1 MRELLLNLF
10 RDFYVHRGF
19 FFPREGA
26 CLYSIPI
33 ERLAGSSLAGLPE
46 ITEKA
51 AHHIV
56 PVSAIPSADARV
68 TYSYPTQKLP
78 VEMTAAYAPGDVLD
92 DYSVAYV
99 TETDILSFVI
109 FSAENHILD
118 LHCAYADNPQAGKVC
133 IALLRY
139 NYERLMKEEPGRFTT
154 FRITTVNSASDKL
167 AQKLLAGCEPQVL
180 HVCYT
185 QKPLV
190 RFTPVAPG
198 FGGVLARTNAL
209 HDALIT
215 HGVSI
220 SLCMDPGAL
229 PYLIWSPRE
238 KLVIELSYTAENDT
252 YTSFTFATQY
262 TLNVNGEKFEQLSQ
276 AMYDDP
282 GPALLVRDAT
292 ERTATLIGVLEDG
305 AIFQEEYTIDEF
317 LVPFVDQVER
327 LLEFLL
333 PHSVFCEHRDERK

>member
-1 MRELLLNLF
+1 M
-10 RDFYVHRGF
+10 
-19 FFPREGA
+19 
-26 CLYSIPI
+26 
-33 ERLAGSSLAGLPE
+33 
-46 ITEKA
+46 
-51 AHHIV
+51 
-56 PVSAIPSADARV
+56 SAIRKNRWCASRR
-68 TYSYPTQKLP
+68 LP
-78 VEMTAAYAPGDVLD
+78 
-92 DYSVAYV
+92 
-99 TETDILSFVI
+99 
-109 FSAENHILD
+109 
-118 LHCAYADNPQAGKVC
+118 
-133 IALLRY
+133 
-139 NYERLMKEEPGRFTT
+139 
-154 FRITTVNSASDKL
+154 
-167 AQKLLAGCEPQVL
+167 
-180 HVCYT
+180 
-185 QKPLV
+185 
-190 RFTPVAPG
+190 PG
-198 FGGVLARTNAL
+198 FSGVLARTNAL

-220 SLCMDPGAL
+220 SLCMDPSAL

-327 LLEFLL
+327 LLDFLL